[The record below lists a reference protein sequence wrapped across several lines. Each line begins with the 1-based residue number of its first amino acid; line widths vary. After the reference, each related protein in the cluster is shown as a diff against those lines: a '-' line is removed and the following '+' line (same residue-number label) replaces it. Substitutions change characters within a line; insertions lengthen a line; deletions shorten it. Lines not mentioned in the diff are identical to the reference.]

1 MNLPQTRS
9 HKRPTAFMTE
19 DEHILT
25 GGNVAARVVRI
36 GMTVRKPVTI
46 STPSVKD
53 LLDLL
58 HDRGYAACPQH
69 LGIDEQGRQSLEFVP
84 GTMGNA
90 EPPLNLA
97 DLEHVGRLIRQL
109 HDITASFPIPS
120 DLHWDVPIRPDHD
133 DLICHNDLAPWNL
146 VRNGDRWVFID
157 WDNSGP
163 GSRLWDLSYAA
174 ITFPPIEPQGDIT
187 EIVPRI
193 GALIRGYGLSP
204 SQSHALPALMRRRAQ
219 AMGDL
224 LVNGAE
230 NGIQPWAQLYEA
242 DHATYWLGAA
252 KFIEEHSQVLQDV
265 CGNT

>member
-1 MNLPQTRS
+1 
-9 HKRPTAFMTE
+9 MTE

-36 GMTVRKPVTI
+36 GETVRKPVTI
-46 STPSVKD
+46 ATPSVKN
-53 LLDLL
+53 LLNFL
-58 HDRGYAACPQH
+58 HDRGYPACPQH
-69 LGIDEQGRQSLEFVP
+69 FGMDEQGRQSLEFVP
-84 GTMGNA
+84 GVMANA
-90 EPPLNLA
+90 GTPLSLA
-97 DLEHVGRLIRQL
+97 DLEQVGRLIRQL
-109 HDITASFPIPS
+109 HELTACFPIPA
-120 DLHWDVPIRPDHD
+120 DARWDVPIRPDHD

-187 EIVPRI
+187 EIVPRV

-204 SQSHALPALMRRRAQ
+204 SQGHALPALMRRRAQ

-224 LVNGAE
+224 LVSGAE
-230 NGIQPWAQLYEA
+230 KGLQPWTQMYEA
-242 DHATYWLGAA
+242 DHTKYWLGASQ
-252 KFIEEHSQVLQDV
+252 FVEEHRQALQDV
-265 CGNT
+265 CRNL